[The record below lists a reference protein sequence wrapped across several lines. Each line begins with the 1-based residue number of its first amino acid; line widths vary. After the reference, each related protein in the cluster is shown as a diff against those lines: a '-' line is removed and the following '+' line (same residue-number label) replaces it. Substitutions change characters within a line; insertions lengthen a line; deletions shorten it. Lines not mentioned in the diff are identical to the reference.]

1 MAPFPVDDA
10 TLDMLLAAID
20 PHTHGDP
27 TAQQSSVGK
36 FLDMMSEL
44 AGSDITAVA
53 EQVSE
58 NVAVMR
64 DPRYSEHDVMA
75 GLIGEIK
82 RLRGILTPG
91 PLAV

>member
-1 MAPFPVDDA
+1 MAGFPVDDA

-27 TAQQSSVGK
+27 TAQMSSVGK

-44 AGSDITAVA
+44 AGSDIIAVA
-53 EQVSE
+53 EQVGDD
-58 NVAVMR
+58 VTVMR

-75 GLIGEIK
+75 ALVAEIR

-91 PLAV
+91 PIAV